1 MTQGP
6 GERPPAGYGPWP
18 YDQARY
24 DQLVQWMGTAM
35 AALAP
40 AGWRR
45 VDLRVAMAGGA
56 SRAALAVVM
65 ADGAVQEYQA
75 PREFVGVA
83 AELRSMMYRPGEG
96 TWFGMRFML
105 EPPGAYR
112 TWFDA
117 DLDPG
122 LGGEAY
128 RRDLMAFP
136 RNWLPVWL
144 GGAPRST
151 DRALTADE
159 QAQLLGDVAQ
169 LLGMFLPSGWTE
181 STARFAPEGS
191 SVQVTGLDGR
201 TSAFAA
207 PPALNEM
214 FAVLRQGAS
223 EPWTAAT
230 FRLTF
235 PDTHEIAYEPAAPP
249 QQPVQAVPQPP
260 QPTPAEQTAPAEQA
274 APQPEQAAPAEQ
286 DAPEAVDGQDAPGGL
301 RMSGVSLP
309 TDGESRPDVPE
320 DEKEALVQYL
330 TRAPIVLAARSLDVD
345 ELDPERAARVPLTF
359 HTDGTWVWPGAV
371 GYYLRAHGV
380 APDPELVAH
389 VRGNGFQ
396 LPEVDD
402 AARDAAVTLIRT

>member
-35 AALAP
+35 SALAP
-40 AGWRR
+40 GGWRR

-65 ADGAVQEYQA
+65 ADGSVREYQA
-75 PREFVGVA
+75 PREFLGVA

-128 RRDLMAFP
+128 RRDLAAFP
-136 RNWLPVWL
+136 RTWLPVWL
-144 GGAPRST
+144 GGAARST
-151 DRALTADE
+151 DRALTPDE
-159 QAQLLGDVAQ
+159 QAQLLGDLAQ
-169 LLGMFLPSGWTE
+169 TLGMFLPSGWAE
-181 STARFAPEGS
+181 SIARYAPDGS

-201 TSAFAA
+201 TNAFAM
-207 PPALNEM
+207 PPALSEM
-214 FAVLRQGAS
+214 FAVLRQGATQ
-223 EPWTAAT
+223 PWAAAS

-235 PDTHEIAYEPAAPP
+235 PDTHQIAYESPPAPAAPVQTEP
-249 QQPVQAVPQPP
+249 VHAEEVAPVQAEEPGRD
-260 QPTPAEQTAPAEQA
+260 A
-274 APQPEQAAPAEQ
+274 Q
-286 DAPEAVDGQDAPGGL
+286 DASGL
-301 RMSGVSLP
+301 RMVAAPLAA
-309 TDGESRPDVPE
+309 DGEARPDVPE
-320 DEKEALVQYL
+320 DEREALVRYL
-330 TRAPIVLAARSLDVD
+330 EQAPIVLAARSLDVD

-389 VRGNGFQ
+389 ARGHGFRP
-396 LPEVDD
+396 PEVDD
-402 AARDAAVTLIRT
+402 ATRDAAVTLIRS

>member
-35 AALAP
+35 ASLAP
-40 AGWRR
+40 SGWRR

-65 ADGAVQEYQA
+65 ADGSVREFQA
-75 PREFVGVA
+75 PREFLGVA

-128 RRDLMAFP
+128 QRDLAAFP
-136 RNWLPVWL
+136 REWLPVWL
-144 GGAPRST
+144 GGAPRSV
-151 DRALTADE
+151 DRPLALDE
-159 QAQLLGDVAQ
+159 QAQILGDIAQ
-169 LLGMFLPSGWTE
+169 LLGMFLPSAWVE
-181 STARFAPEGS
+181 AAVRYAPDGS

-201 TSAFAA
+201 TTAFAA

-214 FAVLRQGAS
+214 FAVLKQGTS
-223 EPWTAAT
+223 SPWTAAT
-230 FRLTF
+230 LRLTF
-235 PDTHEIAYEPAAPP
+235 PDTHDITYEQPAPP
-249 QQPVQAVPQPP
+249 Q
-260 QPTPAEQTAPAEQA
+260 AEQA
-274 APQPEQAAPAEQ
+274 APPQAEQGAPAEAAPAGS
-286 DAPEAVDGQDAPGGL
+286 DGL
-301 RMSGVSLP
+301 RMAGAALP
-309 TDGESRPDVPE
+309 RQGEARPDVPE
-320 DEKEALVQYL
+320 DEKDALVQYL
-330 TRAPIVLAARSLDVD
+330 ERAPIVLAARSLDAD

-371 GYYLRAHGV
+371 GYYLKAHGV

-389 VRGNGFQ
+389 ARGNAFRT
-396 LPEVDD
+396 PEVDD
-402 AARDAAVTLIRT
+402 AQRDAAVALIRT

>member
-35 AALAP
+35 SALAP
-40 AGWRR
+40 GGWRR

-65 ADGAVQEYQA
+65 ADGSVREYQA
-75 PREFVGVA
+75 PREFLGVA

-128 RRDLMAFP
+128 QRDLAAFP
-136 RNWLPVWL
+136 RDWRPVWL

-151 DRALTADE
+151 DRALAPDE
-159 QAQLLGDVAQ
+159 QAQLLGDLAQ
-169 LLGMFLPSGWTE
+169 LLGMFLPSGWAE
-181 STARFAPEGS
+181 STARFTPEGS

-201 TSAFAA
+201 THAFAG

-214 FAVLRQGAS
+214 FTVLRQGSA
-223 EPWTAAT
+223 EPWTAAS

-235 PDTHEIAYEPAAPP
+235 PDTHEITYDAAPP
-249 QQPVQAVPQPP
+249 Q
-260 QPTPAEQTAPAEQA
+260 A
-274 APQPEQAAPAEQ
+274 APSEQGAPSAQ
-286 DAPEAVDGQDAPGGL
+286 AGQDAADGL
-301 RMSGVSLP
+301 RMAGVSLP
-309 TDGESRPDVPE
+309 TDGEARPNVPE
-320 DEKEALVQYL
+320 DEREALVRYL
-330 TRAPIVLAARSLDVD
+330 EQAPIVLAARSLDVD

-380 APDPELVAH
+380 APDPDLVAH
-389 VRGNGFQ
+389 ARGNGFRP
-396 LPEVDD
+396 PEVDD
-402 AARDAAVTLIRT
+402 ATRGAAVTLIRT

>member
-40 AGWRR
+40 GGWRR

-65 ADGAVQEYQA
+65 ADGSVREYQA
-75 PREFVGVA
+75 PREFLGVA

-117 DLDPG
+117 ELDPG
-122 LGGEAY
+122 LGAEAY
-128 RRDLMAFP
+128 RRDLAAFP
-136 RNWLPVWL
+136 RDWLPVWL
-144 GGAPRST
+144 GGAARST
-151 DRALTADE
+151 DRVLAPEE
-159 QAQLLGDVAQ
+159 QEQLLGDLGQ
-169 LLGMFLPSGWTE
+169 LLGMFLPSGWAQ
-181 STARFAPEGS
+181 SVVRYAPEGS
-191 SVQVTGLDGR
+191 SVQVTGLDGQ
-201 TSAFAA
+201 TAAFAA

-214 FAVLRQGAS
+214 FAVLRQGAA
-223 EPWTAAT
+223 EPWTAVT

-235 PDTHEIAYEPAAPP
+235 PETHEVAYEPAPGRP
-249 QQPVQAVPQPP
+249 DTGQAD
-260 QPTPAEQTAPAEQA
+260 TGQA
-274 APQPEQAAPAEQ
+274 GA
-286 DAPEAVDGQDAPGGL
+286 DGL
-301 RMSGVSLP
+301 RMAAVPLP
-309 TDGESRPDVPE
+309 RDGEPRPDVPE
-320 DEKEALVQYL
+320 DEKEALVRYL
-330 TRAPIVLAARSLDVD
+330 EQAPIVLAARSLDAD
-345 ELDPERAARVPLTF
+345 ELDPGRAARVPLTF

-371 GYYLRAHGV
+371 GYYLR
-380 APDPELVAH
+380 
-389 VRGNGFQ
+389 
-396 LPEVDD
+396 
-402 AARDAAVTLIRT
+402 